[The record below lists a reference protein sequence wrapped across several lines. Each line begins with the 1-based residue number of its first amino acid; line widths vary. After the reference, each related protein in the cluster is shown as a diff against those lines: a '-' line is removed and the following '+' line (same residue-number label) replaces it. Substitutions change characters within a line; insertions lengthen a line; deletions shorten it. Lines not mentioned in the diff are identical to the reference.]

1 MNAGGLPAVCNDKL
15 NIWVMPLRE
24 SEKIGLLT
32 LVMIATPAM
41 AAQASGLHIGGDVGQ
56 SNWNVTERDAN
67 NFTRS

>member
-1 MNAGGLPAVCNDKL
+1 LGDAFTRIG
-15 NIWVMPLRE
+15 
-24 SEKIGLLT
+24 KIGLLT

-41 AAQASGLHIGGDVGQ
+41 AAKASGFHIGGDVGQ